1 MKTVIAQI
9 GQAAMSGGAG
19 MTTSG
24 RPWIRAACVLV
35 SIAGLAGCFSKQIYP
50 TNQDRSISLRAG
62 DLERAGLAFITPST
76 ATGQEEE
83 KQAVALVFAEVLKQE
98 RPTVSVVALA
108 DTLGAVNRN
117 GLSDAY
123 KRMYEDYRDTG
134 LFSRDMLKRVSMAT
148 GARYIAQIKLQGFQ
162 QGAKERFG
170 IFGLRIVETRF
181 ANVRLFLQ
189 VWDGDDGSIAWEGMQ
204 EMVYS
209 RDRVREEPIT
219 MHTAIEETTRNIIKK
234 LP

>member
-1 MKTVIAQI
+1 
-9 GQAAMSGGAG
+9 MSSGAG
-19 MTTSG
+19 MTRSSG
-24 RPWIRAACVLV
+24 SWMRAACILLAVA
-35 SIAGLAGCFSKQIYP
+35 SLAGCFGRQIYP
-50 TNQDRSISLRAG
+50 TNEDRAISLRAG
-62 DLERAGLAFITPST
+62 ELERSGLAFITPST

-98 RPTVSVVALA
+98 RPAVSVVALA

-117 GLSDAY
+117 GLSEAY

-134 LFSRDMLKRVSMAT
+134 LFSRDMLKQVSIAT

-170 IFGLRIVETRF
+170 IFGVRIVETRF

-189 VWDGDDGSIAWEGMQ
+189 VWDGNDGSIAWEGMQ
-204 EMVYS
+204 EMAYS

-219 MHTAIEETTRNIIKK
+219 MHTAIEETARNIIKK

>member
-1 MKTVIAQI
+1 MLLF
-9 GQAAMSGGAG
+9 
-19 MTTSG
+19 
-24 RPWIRAACVLV
+24 CLV
-35 SIAGLAGCFSKQIYP
+35 SLAGCFGKQVFP
-50 TNQDRSISLRAG
+50 TSEERAISLRAG
-62 DLERAGLAFITPST
+62 DLERDGMAFITPST

-83 KQAVALVFAEVLKQE
+83 KQAVALVFAEVLQME
-98 RPTVSVVALA
+98 RSAVRVVPLSY
-108 DTLGAVNRN
+108 TLGAVNRN
-117 GLSDAY
+117 GLADAY
-123 KRMYEDYRDTG
+123 KRMYDEYRDTG
-134 LFSRDMLKRVSMAT
+134 LFSRDMLKRVSTAT

-189 VWDGDDGSIAWEGMQ
+189 IWDSNDGSIAWEGMQ

-209 RDRVREEPIT
+209 RDRIREEPIT
-219 MHTAIEETTRNIIKK
+219 MHTAIAEAARNILKR